1 MYQRSPGLVDLK
13 TFSGGLM
20 PQKKAPR
27 NKALA
32 GEPRLPIGIGNGGNP
47 CQYTHKPAASVDGP
61 TTIPING
68 TVHLSGIAEEI
79 LLQTN
84 CQLTT
89 TPTSFS
95 WELFF
100 TPPNGA
106 ESSVGGLTGTST
118 LTPSFV
124 ASSFGTYRV
133 HLTAGTNLLGLAS
146 SDLNITVFRPM
157 ELVESEGQITF
168 LRVNEVGDSFGPAGD
183 AIAVEAIVQLNTLPG
198 MSFGFELRND
208 KQRPAH
214 QGMLD
219 VLRDAF
225 VNDITVLI
233 DYWIP
238 EGNKNGTI
246 IRVAAI
252 K

>member
-1 MYQRSPGLVDLK
+1 
-13 TFSGGLM
+13 M
-20 PQKKAPR
+20 PQKKALR
-27 NKALA
+27 SKAEA
-32 GEPRLPIGIGNGGNP
+32 AAPRLPNGGSNGGDH
-47 CQYTHKPAASVDGP
+47 CQHSDKPSASLTGP
-61 TTIPING
+61 TTIAING
-68 TVHLSGIAEEI
+68 TVQVAGSAEEVI
-79 LLQTN
+79 LQAN
-84 CQLTT
+84 CQLIRK
-89 TPTSFS
+89 PTKFS

-100 TPPNGA
+100 TPPNGTEA
-106 ESSVGGLTGTST
+106 SVGGLTGAST

-124 ASSFGTYRV
+124 ASSFGNYRV
-133 HLTAGTNLLGLAS
+133 HLTAGTNVLGFVS

-157 ELVESEGQITF
+157 EQFQSEGQITF
-168 LRVNEVGDSFGPAGD
+168 LRVNEVGDSYGPSGD
-183 AIAVEAIVQLNTLPG
+183 AIQVEAIIQLDSLPG
-198 MSFGFELRND
+198 QAFGFELRND

-233 DYWIP
+233 DYFIP

-246 IRVAAI
+246 FRVAAI

>member
-1 MYQRSPGLVDLK
+1 
-13 TFSGGLM
+13 M
-20 PQKKAPR
+20 PQKKATR
-27 NKALA
+27 SKALA
-32 GEPRLPIGIGNGGNP
+32 AKPRLPIGIGNGGNP
-47 CQYTHKPAASVDGP
+47 CQHTDEPLASLIGP

-68 TVHLSGIAEEI
+68 TVNLNGSAEEI
-79 LLQTN
+79 ILQAN
-84 CQLTT
+84 CQLTRKS
-89 TPTSFS
+89 TSFS

-106 ESSVGGLTGTST
+106 ESSVGGLTGTGT

-133 HLTAGTNLLGLAS
+133 HLTAGTNVLGFAS
-146 SDLNITVFRPM
+146 ADLTITVFRPM

>member
-1 MYQRSPGLVDLK
+1 
-13 TFSGGLM
+13 M
-20 PQKKAPR
+20 PQKKAVR
-27 NKALA
+27 SKAQVVA
-32 GEPRLPIGIGNGGNP
+32 APRLPINGGGSP
-47 CQYTHKPAASVDGP
+47 CEHTDEASATINGP

-68 TVHLSGIAEEI
+68 TVQITGTAEEVI
-79 LLQTN
+79 LQVN

-89 TPTSFS
+89 KATSFS
-95 WELFF
+95 WALFF
-100 TPPNGA
+100 TPPGGA
-106 ESSVGGLTGTST
+106 ETPVPGLTNTST

-133 HLTAGTNLLGLAS
+133 SLTAGTTKLGFDTANLR
-146 SDLNITVFRPM
+146 ITVFRPM
-157 ELVESEGQITF
+157 ELLESEGQITF

-183 AIAVEAIVQLNTLPG
+183 AIQVEAIIQLNTKPG

-225 VNDITVLI
+225 VNDISVLI

-238 EGNKNGTI
+238 EGNNNGTI

>member
-1 MYQRSPGLVDLK
+1 
-13 TFSGGLM
+13 M
-20 PQKKAPR
+20 PQKKAAR
-27 NKALA
+27 TKTLSA
-32 GEPRLPIGIGNGGNP
+32 EPRLPIGIGNGGNR
-47 CQYTHKPAASVDGP
+47 CQHTDEPLASLIGPA
-61 TTIPING
+61 TIAING
-68 TVHLSGIAEEI
+68 TVDLNGSAEEI
-79 LLQTN
+79 ILQTN
-84 CQLTT
+84 CQLTRK
-89 TPTSFS
+89 PTSFS

-100 TPPNGA
+100 TPPNGV
-106 ESSVGGLTGTST
+106 ESSVGGLTRTGT

-133 HLTAGTNLLGLAS
+133 HLIAGTNVLGFAS
-146 SDLNITVFRPM
+146 ADLVVTVFRPM

-183 AIAVEAIVQLNTLPG
+183 AIQVEAIIQLDSLPG

-225 VNDITVLI
+225 VNDISVLI

-246 IRVAAI
+246 IRVAAV

>member
-1 MYQRSPGLVDLK
+1 
-13 TFSGGLM
+13 M
-20 PQKKAPR
+20 PQKKAAR
-27 NKALA
+27 SKSLA
-32 GEPRLPIGIGNGGNP
+32 AKPRLPIGIGNGGNQ
-47 CQYTHKPAASVDGP
+47 CQHSDEPSASLVGPA
-61 TTIPING
+61 TIPING
-68 TVHLSGIAEEI
+68 TVHLNGSAEELI
-79 LLQTN
+79 LQVN
-84 CQLTT
+84 CQLTRK
-89 TPTSFS
+89 PTSFS

-100 TPPNGA
+100 TPPNGT
-106 ESSVGGLTGTST
+106 ESSVGGLTGTGT

-133 HLTAGTNLLGLAS
+133 HLTAGTNVLGFAS
-146 SDLNITVFRPM
+146 ADLTITVFRPM

>member
-1 MYQRSPGLVDLK
+1 
-13 TFSGGLM
+13 M
-20 PQKKAPR
+20 PQKKTVR
-27 NKALA
+27 NKAQA
-32 GEPRLPIGIGNGGNP
+32 SAAPRLPINGGDGGSP
-47 CQYTHKPAASVDGP
+47 CEHSDEASASIFGP

-68 TVHLSGIAEEI
+68 TVQLNGKAEEI
-79 LLQTN
+79 ILQVN

-89 TPTSFS
+89 RATSFS

-100 TPPNGA
+100 TPP
-106 ESSVGGLTGTST
+106 GGIETPISGLSNTST

-133 HLTAGTNLLGLAS
+133 QLTAGTIKLGFTTA
-146 SDLNITVFRPM
+146 DLGITVFRPM

-183 AIAVEAIVQLNTLPG
+183 AIQVEAIIQLNTQPG

-219 VLRDAF
+219 LCRDAF
-225 VNDITVLI
+225 ANDSTVLI

-246 IRVAAI
+246 IRVALI